1 MTPAQPTVVI
11 VDDHP
16 VFRRGLATLLA
27 EEGIA
32 VLAQAGT
39 VADALAAVAAHQPD
53 VAILDLHLP
62 DGSGVP
68 ATRQIVAAHPGVHVL
83 VLTMDSADAT
93 ALAALRAGAR
103 GYLLK
108 EAAAESIVSTVQAL
122 ARGELVLGSRLAH
135 RLAGMLSLPAA
146 SAPGLAGLTPRE
158 LEIMALVARGMSNTE
173 IGRTLFLAEKTVRN
187 NITALLAK
195 TALPSRSALIA
206 FARDRDITLPRPH
219 VSRRSVGR
227 EQRVESARVP
237 YRVRVRSASEYEP
250 AYRCRNSTATRIQS
264 GTSWRK

>member
-1 MTPAQPTVVI
+1 MTQPQPTVII

-39 VADALAAVAAHQPD
+39 VTDALAAVAAHQPD

-62 DGSGVP
+62 DGSGVA

-93 ALAALRAGAR
+93 TLAALRAGAR

-108 EAAAESIVSTVQAL
+108 ESAAESIASTVQAL
-122 ARGELVLGSRLAH
+122 ARGELVLDSRLAH
-135 RLAGMLSLPAA
+135 RLAGMLSQPAA
-146 SAPGLAGLTPRE
+146 SAPDLAGLTSRE
-158 LEIMALVARGMSNTE
+158 LEIMALVARGLSNAE

-195 TALPSRSALIA
+195 TALASRSALIA
-206 FARDRDITLPRPH
+206 FARDRDIALPSSDVGLSPFPAI
-219 VSRRSVGR
+219 SGARRAAEKDGR
-227 EQRVESARVP
+227 
-237 YRVRVRSASEYEP
+237 
-250 AYRCRNSTATRIQS
+250 
-264 GTSWRK
+264 